1 MDFNM
6 PPLSYL
12 AYHCRDKKNLMQFRK
27 TKKIQA
33 AISIAVFQFAVQ
45 LLKYRNL
52 SVICIKYY
60 IIVRIYYTIVP
71 ES

>member
-1 MDFNM
+1 
-6 PPLSYL
+6 
-12 AYHCRDKKNLMQFRK
+12 MQFRK
-27 TKKIQA
+27 TKKIRA
-33 AISIAVFQFAVQ
+33 AISICNVQ

-60 IIVRIYYTIVP
+60 IIVPTIVP